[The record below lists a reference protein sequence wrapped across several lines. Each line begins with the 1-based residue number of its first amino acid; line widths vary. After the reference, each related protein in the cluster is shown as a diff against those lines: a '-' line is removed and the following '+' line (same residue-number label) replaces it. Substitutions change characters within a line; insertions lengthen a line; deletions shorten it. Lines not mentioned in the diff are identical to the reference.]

1 MKKILPRWVVEPH
14 FIIIKL
20 MTKKEKIGIVVSN
33 KMNKTIVIAVENK
46 YSHPIYEKTLK
57 KTRRFMVH
65 DEKNDCIM
73 GDIVLISETRPLSK
87 NKRWEV
93 KQILTKTKIAN

>member
-1 MKKILPRWVVEPH
+1 M
-14 FIIIKL
+14 
-20 MTKKEKIGIVVSN
+20 
-33 KMNKTIVIAVENK
+33 A
-46 YSHPIYEKTLK
+46 
-57 KTRRFMVH
+57 H

>member
-1 MKKILPRWVVEPH
+1 
-14 FIIIKL
+14 

-65 DEKNDCIM
+65 DERNDCIM

-93 KQILTKTKIAN
+93 KQILTKTKISN